1 MTEAQLKICQNC
13 KREFVI
19 ELNDFSFYEKMG
31 VPAPALCPEC
41 RFRRRAVFRNETTLY
56 SRQCALCKKNL
67 ISSYNPK
74 SPYTIYCS
82 DCWESDN
89 WDPYVFG
96 RDYDSSRPFFDQF
109 GELMKVVPVKATMV
123 SSSSK
128 LGPNV
133 RSDYINFA
141 GGNKDC
147 YLIFNG
153 GGNENVFYSR
163 GVSFSKDSS
172 DGYFGVKLERCYETV
187 NVSESS
193 GVIFGQNALG
203 ALDSSFVL
211 NVSGIQHCFGCV
223 NLRHKSYH
231 FLNESLPK
239 AEYQKRV
246 AEIQGSYSKT
256 EEFKNRFNDFSLKF
270 PRRANSNLK
279 SVNST
284 GDYLVESKNLVQS
297 FEAAKCEDC
306 AYLFS
311 VKYARDCYDILGFG
325 YDAELML
332 ETVASGYSSR
342 IIGCQWA
349 ENSQNIE
356 YSIAIRKSENC
367 FGCNSLKNAKYCILN
382 KKYSV
387 EEYKRLREKIVNELK
402 SQNQYGLF
410 FPPALAPFAYNETV
424 GQENI
429 PFTKDEVLDYGF
441 RWEDDFQMTI
451 GKETLKPGQIP
462 DHINDV
468 TENITE
474 QILACIDCSRNYRIT
489 PAELQFYKMMI
500 LPVPRRCFY
509 CRHRDR
515 IKRRGPLKIYERF
528 CSYCKK
534 PIKTTFAPEQPEI
547 VYCEACYQKEVI

>member
-153 GGNENVFYSR
+153 
-163 GVSFSKDSS
+163 
-172 DGYFGVKLERCYETV
+172 
-187 NVSESS
+187 
-193 GVIFGQNALG
+193 
-203 ALDSSFVL
+203 
-211 NVSGIQHCFGCV
+211 IQHCFGCV

-284 GDYLVESKNLVQS
+284 GDYLLESKNLTHS
-297 FEAAKCEDC
+297 FEAAQCEDC

-387 EEYKRLREKIVNELK
+387 EEYKRLREKIINELK

-462 DHINDV
+462 DHINDA

-489 PAELQFYKMMI
+489 PAELKVYKMMI

-528 CSYCKK
+528 
-534 PIKTTFAPEQPEI
+534 
-547 VYCEACYQKEVI
+547 